1 MKVWPW
7 EFSHFPRT
15 CAPVESDR
23 GMVIKAGEVPPQPV
37 MLVLLQVCII
47 RDAFLEPFIDGEGSV
62 NFGCICKAKSWFGD
76 TNVKLK
82 LIIIFN

>member
-1 MKVWPW
+1 
-7 EFSHFPRT
+7 
-15 CAPVESDR
+15 
-23 GMVIKAGEVPPQPV
+23 